1 MQIIPI
7 ASGKGGVGKSLLA
20 ANLSIALGQAGKK
33 VVVAD
38 LDLGASNLH
47 LALGQ
52 KGNKHGVGTFLMGAS
67 SFEEIMVPT
76 GYPNVY
82 LVPGD
87 SEIPGFAALKVSQ
100 RRALTVGLLK
110 THANYVVLDL
120 GAGTHLGVL
129 EFFLLSSRGII
140 VTEPAVS
147 AVLNAYLFLKNVV
160 FKMLCAAFKKGT
172 GGSIFLENLKSDAAA
187 VQRMYVPKILAEL
200 ERVDQRGVAVLL
212 DRMRS
217 FRPRLVMNM
226 IADPKDVDKAL
237 KIRRSCEQYLNITLE
252 YLGVIYQDTQQNV
265 ALSSGLPIVVYKPQ
279 SLIAQA
285 VYRIADK
292 ILQSEGEE
300 ASSIEDYEGLV
311 ERSFASAEAE
321 AEVDFQ
327 FRMDYLE
334 DLIKSKTVCVGDLA
348 EIIKAQQ
355 YEIATLRK
363 QNLLLQRKINKTLR
377 NA

>member
-1 MQIIPI
+1 
-7 ASGKGGVGKSLLA
+7 
-20 ANLSIALGQAGKK
+20 
-33 VVVAD
+33 
-38 LDLGASNLH
+38 
-47 LALGQ
+47 
-52 KGNKHGVGTFLMGAS
+52 
-67 SFEEIMVPT
+67 
-76 GYPNVY
+76 
-82 LVPGD
+82 
-87 SEIPGFAALKVSQ
+87 
-100 RRALTVGLLK
+100 
-110 THANYVVLDL
+110 
-120 GAGTHLGVL
+120 
-129 EFFLLSSRGII
+129 
-140 VTEPAVS
+140 
-147 AVLNAYLFLKNVV
+147 
-160 FKMLCAAFKKGT
+160 
-172 GGSIFLENLKSDAAA
+172 
-187 VQRMYVPKILAEL
+187 MYVPKILAEL